1 MAVKRSQVILLG
13 LLLSGFLI
21 VQNVLAGPKIQSWNT
36 ANGAKVMFV
45 ASPDLPMVDV
55 RVVFDAGSARD
66 GDLPGLAV
74 LTNALLTDGAGSWD
88 ADQLAQRLES
98 VGVEIGA
105 GARRDMAWVTIR
117 SLTDPAAYE
126 VAMESLTSV
135 LADPHFEADD
145 LERNRQ
151 AMQIAL
157 RRGEQSPGSVAK
169 KAFWKAVF
177 GNHPYAIHS
186 GGTQESLAAITRKDI
201 QDYHKRYYVAK
212 NATLAIVGA
221 LDRTGA
227 EALAERLSAN
237 LPSGEPAAPLPEVEQ
252 LTAPEELDT
261 AFPSSQSHILMGQP
275 GMHRGDPDY
284 FILYVGNHMLGGSG
298 LVSQLSEEVRE
309 KRGLSYSV
317 YSYFSPMRKNGP
329 FIMGA
334 QTQNAKVD
342 EAISVMRATLKRFIE
357 QGPTEDELTASKR
370 NITGGFPLRI
380 ASNSN
385 IVEYLAMLGFYDLPL
400 DYLDAFVGRVES
412 VSREQIQD
420 AFKRRVDPEKLVT
433 VVVGN
438 GQASRQGG

>member
-36 ANGAKVMFV
+36 ANGARVMFV

-66 GDLPGLAV
+66 GELPGLAV

-117 SLTDPAAYE
+117 SLTDQAAYE

-221 LDRTGA
+221 LDRAGA
-227 EALAERLSAN
+227 EALAERLSAK

-252 LTAPEELDT
+252 LTAPEELNT

-357 QGPTEDELTASKR
+357 QGPTEEELTASKR